1 MTDYRQKSWWLQSLP
16 QDIVPNPPLEG
27 SSTAD
32 VTIIGGGYTGLSTA
46 YHLKTLCPQ
55 LNVCLLESDIC
66 GYGASGRNGGFSM
79 TLFGLTK
86 GITAFRFDD
95 KKARSAHLYMQQ
107 AVDYLH
113 DLINTHNI
121 DCDYEQSGYLLAAT
135 SAAQV
140 RRIEHDFSI
149 MEKWGLAHH
158 VQRWDKTRLNQE
170 FKTNYYRLGW
180 FEPGCGILNPAKLA
194 RGLKQVAEKT
204 GAFIFEQ
211 TPVTGFYR
219 KKDKTF
225 VVTTPSARIQSR
237 YLVFAT
243 NAYSVL
249 FDKLRALQRPA
260 FTHIVMTEPLTDAQM
275 QSIGW
280 QCRAGI
286 EDARDLIHYYRLTR
300 DNRIVTQTF
309 SPACRHRLYPS
320 MGRAGFCDPGHGPCD
335 RVSWI

>member
-16 QDIVPNPPLEG
+16 QDIIPNQPLDG
-27 SSTAD
+27 SNTAD

-55 LNVCLLESDIC
+55 LDVCLLESDI
-66 GYGASGRNGGFSM
+66 
-79 TLFGLTK
+79 
-86 GITAFRFDD
+86 
-95 KKARSAHLYMQQ
+95 
-107 AVDYLH
+107 
-113 DLINTHNI
+113 
-121 DCDYEQSGYLLAAT
+121 
-135 SAAQV
+135 
-140 RRIEHDFSI
+140 
-149 MEKWGLAHH
+149 
-158 VQRWDKTRLNQE
+158 
-170 FKTNYYRLGW
+170 
-180 FEPGCGILNPAKLA
+180 CGILNPAKLA

-204 GAFIFEQ
+204 GAVIFEQ
-211 TPVTGFYR
+211 SPVTGFYR

-225 VVTTPSARIQSR
+225 VVTSPSGRIHSR

-280 QCRAGI
+280 QCRCGI
-286 EDARDLIHYYRLTR
+286 EDARDLIHYYRLTK

-309 SPACRHRLYPS
+309 SSAC
-320 MGRAGFCDPGHGPCD
+320 
-335 RVSWI
+335 